1 MKDPKP
7 EGNECETPTVQW
19 GAEASLLERCS
30 LREMK
35 GGAVHNSSGGWS
47 TLGWEKER
55 FLRKGELTFILL
67 FGKVPLARA
76 LTG

>member
-47 TLGWEKER
+47 TLGWEKKEVCEKGR
-55 FLRKGELTFILL
+55 ANFYITLRQSS
-67 FGKVPLARA
+67 PLQEH
-76 LTG
+76 